1 MAQLNWTDQAIADLT
16 NIAGFIRKGSAKY
29 ARITIQRIRNSARQI
44 NQFPLS
50 GRIVPETQIQSLREI
65 IIGNYRLIY
74 KIVSDERT
82 DIITVF
88 HFSPKQLD
96 AEDMKKHIR

>member
-1 MAQLNWTDQAIADLT
+1 MAQLNWTDQAVADLT
-16 NIAGFIRKGSAKY
+16 NIAEFIRKDSATY
-29 ARITIQRIRNSARQI
+29 ARITIQRIRTSARQI
-44 NQFPLS
+44 VQFPLS

-74 KIVSDERT
+74 KVVSEKRI

-88 HFSPKQLD
+88 HSSKQLN
-96 AEDMKKHIR
+96 AEEMKKHA